1 MKNAPVTTRIIL
13 RLARFLFRPAAL
25 AALLLAGGNAF
36 AFPVELE
43 FDPGELDVA
52 AEVHSDGRLALVRVV
67 NSEEFALRCQAVF
80 RNGPEIARTR
90 QAIVAAG
97 DRATLSWAPN
107 RRVVRM
113 RIELQCARQN

>member
-1 MKNAPVTTRIIL
+1 M
-13 RLARFLFRPAAL
+13 FRSAAL
-25 AALLLAGGNAF
+25 AALLLAAGNAF
-36 AFPVELE
+36 AFAVELE
-43 FDPGELDVA
+43 FDPGELDVV
-52 AEVHSDGRLALVRVV
+52 AEALSDGRLALVRVV
-67 NSEEFALRCQAVF
+67 NGEEFALRCQAVF

-113 RIELQCARQN
+113 RIELHCARQN